1 MCLLYHTA
9 SIGLLDSVRL
19 CFPGYETGE
28 ALDSWQLEW
37 EIKCIDL

>member
-1 MCLLYHTA
+1 MVYYAAL
-9 SIGLLDSVRL
+9 IGLLDSVRL

-28 ALDSWQLEW
+28 ALDSWQRER